1 VDESVVEITEAGH
14 IEGKDADTAVSGDV
28 LERPKVIVQCF
39 GGRSASEHGVG
50 DIKEMQEG
58 VFRLGWSWCET
69 LHIGPGEWSAK
80 DLIVWIRRRG
90 IDDKMAVRNVTDG
103 ITIIRLDQG
112 SVIQVLDFISHV
124 DTRRMSRCSVKRTRI
139 ANIDAAIA
147 RVSMTSPDVW
157 LLVDRS
163 HSEYL
168 HEVIVS
174 LQDAVQ

>member
-1 VDESVVEITEAGH
+1 VDESVVEITNTEH
-14 IEGKDADTAVSGDV
+14 IEEKDADTALIGDV

-39 GGRSASEHGVG
+39 GSRSASGDGVG
-50 DIKEMQEG
+50 DVKKVQEG
-58 VFRLGWSWCET
+58 IFRLGWSWCES
-69 LHIGPGEWSAK
+69 LYIGPVEWSAK
-80 DLIVWIRRRG
+80 DLMAWIRRGG
-90 IDDKMAVRNVTDG
+90 IDDNTAVRDVTDG

-112 SVIQVLDFISHV
+112 SVPQVLGFISHV
-124 DTRRMSRCSVKRTRI
+124 DTRRMSGSSVKRTRI

-163 HSEYL
+163 HSDYL

-174 LQDAVQ
+174 LRDAAQ